1 MTVFMESTRVLAAR
15 GGHRWH
21 GHVMFMYCTQ
31 WGVCLNRS
39 CDQRALQRRGFR
51 IPLSNEQKYL
61 SAALMDARLKAI
73 GATASLPHS
82 TSLPA
87 LRPPAGEPLPN
98 IFDPIGRP
106 QKQETFLAMRARTE
120 TREPR
125 AAIQSAYEQQQ
136 YIEPRR
142 VFSKYLVEV
151 RKTRGGRAAGAALGR
166 RRRHIGVWHQLTR
179 HSKTRAILCMSALI
193 DHNLRLLRSQA
204 SRSSNF
210 LYSPCVTTVV
220 P

>member
-1 MTVFMESTRVLAAR
+1 MGTLENRAWRERLIMES
-15 GGHRWH
+15 
-21 GHVMFMYCTQ
+21 
-31 WGVCLNRS
+31 
-39 CDQRALQRRGFR
+39 RALRPRLQTSAAGS
-51 IPLSNEQKYL
+51 IYSSSPPLSPNGSPAGSRRRVPPGSY
-61 SAALMDARLKAI
+61 AALMDARLKAI

-142 VFSKYLVEV
+142 VFSNYLVE
-151 RKTRGGRAAGAALGR
+151 
-166 RRRHIGVWHQLTR
+166 
-179 HSKTRAILCMSALI
+179 
-193 DHNLRLLRSQA
+193 A